1 MTFFT
6 TAESTRR
13 QAQAQDHHTVVFVCV
28 SGWGVLVFLEP
39 FFGLVALSL
48 YSWSFLFLC
57 MILLSGVSRC

>member
-28 SGWGVLVFLEP
+28 PGLGVLVFLGP

-48 YSWSFLFLC
+48 YSC
-57 MILLSGVSRC
+57 MFFDV